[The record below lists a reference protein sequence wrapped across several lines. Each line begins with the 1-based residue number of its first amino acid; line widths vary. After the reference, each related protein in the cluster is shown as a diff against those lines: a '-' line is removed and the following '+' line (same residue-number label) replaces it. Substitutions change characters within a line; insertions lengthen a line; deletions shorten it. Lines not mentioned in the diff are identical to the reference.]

1 MFARAVC
8 LLRRCETKF
17 VSHIFQK
24 MLPVIFYFMATSKNV
39 FYSLVHSVTNAVRSL
54 VTQNKK
60 KAHIQQTS
68 EAEGVANAG
77 FGFHFHVLGTPRHKN
92 ESQIEF
98 KGF

>member
-8 LLRRCETKF
+8 LRRRCESEF
-17 VSHIFQK
+17 VSHIFRK
-24 MLPVIFYFMATSKNV
+24 MLPVVFYFTATSKNV
-39 FYSLVHSVTNAVRSL
+39 FYSLVHSVTNAVRSP

-60 KAHIQQTS
+60 KPHIQQTS
-68 EAEGVANAG
+68 EAGEVANAG
-77 FGFHFHVLGTPRHKN
+77 SGFHFHVLETPRHKT